1 MDTFRISDSSR
12 FKPHRT
18 RIGPIR
24 ITMPKG
30 RSWKKAERDATR
42 ARNKAMVA
50 SRHRH
55 DPIAPLALA
64 DAEDNLKY
72 KGVVMINEDRLTVM
86 ETERDA
92 ARDAAAARSAE
103 LDAEKHVAQFQM
115 DELRRKL
122 ADAEAAKARLA
133 REVEELRRKVAV
145 AVTPVRAVVPYT
157 PAAPGDVARGAANI
171 DDGLGT
177 LGSSGGSGGG
187 TGERILLGSAGGSGG
202 GRDSCDGKSESQ
214 SRSVPS
220 TSAAPDGHKRPKRI
234 CQKNP
239 PPRFSLGD
247 VDARFETRDSNDD
260 DEEEGEKDEK
270 KDEKASPERRR
281 FKIPSSPGLE
291 TLATE
296 AVEERRRSLSR
307 TPSPVL
313 PVGEVAGSNPSA
325 VAKRRRGRPPGSKN
339 KRKAI
344 EPVEDFD
351 VEGVDIVFETTEE
364 EEKEAAGNVGAPAPA
379 PVETVHVV
387 KRKRGRPK
395 GSKNK
400 TTLMRE
406 RLLDATDRDSET
418 KDEKLTVAEKR
429 TVAEEPGLTF
439 AAAPAAG
446 VVKRGRGRPKGSK
459 NKKKEQN
466 FRPDGRHA
474 TSVDEGES
482 GDAVDAERARKRRYT
497 CKGCGERG
505 HSVKT
510 CGRVRM

>member
-1 MDTFRISDSSR
+1 
-12 FKPHRT
+12 
-18 RIGPIR
+18 
-24 ITMPKG
+24 MPKG
-30 RSWKKAERDATR
+30 RSWKKAELDATR

-50 SRHRH
+50 SKHRY

-64 DAEDNLKY
+64 GAENNLKSY

-122 ADAEAAKARLA
+122 ADAEAAKVRLA

-157 PAAPGDVARGAANI
+157 PAAPGRYDRYGSAGAANI
-171 DDGLGT
+171 DDGVGT
-177 LGSSGGSGGG
+177 LGTSGGSGVG

-202 GRDSCDGKSESQ
+202 GRDSCDGKSEPR

-220 TSAAPDGHKRPKRI
+220 TSTAPDGHERPKRI

-247 VDARFETRDSNDD
+247 VDARFERRGSHDD
-260 DEEEGEKDEK
+260 DEEGEKDEK
-270 KDEKASPERRR
+270 KDEEKDEKASW

-364 EEKEAAGNVGAPAPA
+364 EEKEAAGNVGAPETLTLTLNSPAPA
-379 PVETVHVV
+379 PVETIRVV

-400 TTLMRE
+400 TTPTSE
-406 RLLDATDRDSET
+406 RLLDATDRDCET
-418 KDEKLTVAEKR
+418 KDEKRTVAEKR
-429 TVAEEPGLTF
+429 TAAETPGPIF
-439 AAAPAAG
+439 AAAPAGG

-459 NKKKEQN
+459 NKKKDFRPD
-466 FRPDGRHA
+466 FRPDGRRA